1 MGRFSSFAIS
11 NYPNITKVTIADL
24 NEDNAK
30 EFSNFFDD
38 RFTGIGLDVT
48 DKDLSN
54 RRIKDKKKASGFE
67 RLHHRIDDV
76 LFYCKACN
84 RVWQYNRKMMSRK
97 WESYPSN
104 NIPILGK
111 QKKECPNCKEKK

>member
-1 MGRFSSFAIS
+1 MKK
-11 NYPNITKVTIADL
+11 NIIDW
-24 NEDNAK
+24 
-30 EFSNFFDD
+30 
-38 RFTGIGLDVT
+38 ILDVT

-54 RRIKDKKKASGFE
+54 RRIKDRKKASGFE

-84 RVWQYNRKMMSRK
+84 RVWQHNRKMMSRK

-111 QKKECPNCKEKK
+111 QKKECPNCKEKKNG